1 MSDNEK
7 SLGRREFVALICGAL
22 PAALCGL
29 AIGQPGVNV
38 QGFQPI
44 PDRQLEFAMLGL
56 LIGGLAGL
64 ASAIFV
70 PRQKERDHTM
80 YSFWASSAGFGSAF
94 ALALFFLLRGG
105 GLMDGVA
112 SFVVGALFGAIAGLV
127 LALVGQVMGLMR

>member
-1 MSDNEK
+1 MSDNEQ

-22 PAALCGL
+22 PAALFGL
-29 AIGQPGVNV
+29 AVGQPGINL
-38 QGFQPI
+38 QSFQPI

-56 LIGGLAGL
+56 IIGGLASL
-64 ASAIFV
+64 VSAIVV

-94 ALALFFLLRGG
+94 ALTLFYLLRGG
-105 GLMDGVA
+105 GLMDGLA

-127 LALVGQVMGLMR
+127 LGFMGKVIGLMR